1 MLVISTYT
9 TLSATEDAPVKTEA
23 VGLEHLGREESRM
36 EQDPVKMPG
45 VWLLESC
52 PLLHLLNCFI
62 FFSVVGAGSS
72 PVPFGVVLWGRGGR
86 GGAGCGA
93 GDRARVS
100 PPRGGSEPEDS
111 SAVATCA
118 RAEWPNGAAPSA
130 LPPLPT
136 APTHPAQRYVN
147 LRALPFFVFC
157 FFFFRWRGYKFG
169 FGWSSDKACDYASA
183 LFTGSRYLLFV
194 YCAR

>member
-62 FFSVVGAGSS
+62 FFSVVGAVQAALRCPLGLFFGEGEGEEGQGVGLGTGHGCPL
-72 PVPFGVVLWGRGGR
+72 PV
-86 GGAGCGA
+86 GA
-93 GDRARVS
+93 VS
-100 PPRGGSEPEDS
+100 PRTARRWPPVRGPSGQTGQLPARCPR
-111 SAVATCA
+111 CQQ
-118 RAEWPNGAAPSA
+118 
-130 LPPLPT
+130 PPLT
-136 APTHPAQRYVN
+136 L
-147 LRALPFFVFC
+147 LR
-157 FFFFRWRGYKFG
+157 GM
-169 FGWSSDKACDYASA
+169 
-183 LFTGSRYLLFV
+183 
-194 YCAR
+194 